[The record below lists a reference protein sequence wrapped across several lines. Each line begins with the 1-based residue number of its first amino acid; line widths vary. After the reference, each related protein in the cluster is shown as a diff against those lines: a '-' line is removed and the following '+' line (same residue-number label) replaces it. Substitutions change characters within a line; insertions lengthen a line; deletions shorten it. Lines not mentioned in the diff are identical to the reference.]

1 VWLLQTRIVM
11 SMSCDTSI
19 LLIMR
24 QKMRIR
30 LVKPSKKHNHL
41 VFELPFN
48 VALCIS
54 SRIGTLIFYI
64 WDLQTACW
72 RNLYGIKTSF
82 LQLCKCTDICIDHL
96 DSNTWWMFQLMWE
109 GKNICSKPSQCLRL
123 PFSYG

>member
-1 VWLLQTRIVM
+1 M

-30 LVKPSKKHNHL
+30 LIKRSKKHNHL

-54 SRIGTLIFYI
+54 SRNRHFHFLHMRSPNSMLKESIWHQNIFSATL
-64 WDLQTACW
+64 
-72 RNLYGIKTSF
+72 
-82 LQLCKCTDICIDHL
+82 
-96 DSNTWWMFQLMWE
+96 
-109 GKNICSKPSQCLRL
+109 
-123 PFSYG
+123 